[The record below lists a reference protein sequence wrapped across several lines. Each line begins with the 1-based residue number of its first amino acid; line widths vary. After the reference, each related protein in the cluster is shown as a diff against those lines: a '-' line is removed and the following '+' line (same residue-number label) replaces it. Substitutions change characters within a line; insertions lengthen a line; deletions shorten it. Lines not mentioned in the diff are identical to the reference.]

1 MWQTHPWEQLIDG
14 APTVGS
20 GGEWPPWVTLGVRL
34 TETDR
39 FGSSGNYLIWLLRNS
54 ALMELKFFG
63 FEYFGSVSVL
73 IEISRE

>member
-1 MWQTHPWEQLIDG
+1 MGHLQSDPGESGPH
-14 APTVGS
+14 GS
-20 GGEWPPWVTLGVRL
+20 LWGVRL

-54 ALMELKFFG
+54 ALMELKFFC